1 MSAKFRAAVAFGI
14 VVVASTT
21 LSAVTHAGV
30 ITTLAPDGAGG
41 VRLTIDAVGTTN
53 GACDPRVCVT
63 VPDRVFLKGL
73 NGSPFLQGFTGIEEE
88 ARILATPI
96 DNASGV
102 MLVGVRLDSSAVD
115 SPWADDFDLNFSGPD
130 FFLPDAGSLLSG

>member
-53 GACDPRVCVT
+53 GACDEGVYIV
-63 VPDRVFLKGL
+63 DRVFLETD
-73 NGSPFLQGFTGIEEE
+73 GSPFC
-88 ARILATPI
+88 R
-96 DNASGV
+96 AS
-102 MLVGVRLDSSAVD
+102 LELKRRA
-115 SPWADDFDLNFSGPD
+115 
-130 FFLPDAGSLLSG
+130 FLPHQSITPLE